1 MVRKHTSLTTFLVKK
16 LTKYSWYNGDMTKP
30 FNKKLTQLADLFNDY
45 HNPLLVPT
53 RLEDNNP
60 ISLPPSKMANLTK
73 PQDPQ
78 ETINERIDGLQKL
91 SHEPPLTKE
100 KPDQMDDLPKPSLT
114 KEKVEDIQMEELQQ
128 PSHVVE
134 QQHRRGRGRPKGSKN
149 KRTIEK
155 LSQQAFAA
163 SYNRETQANSSIDAY
178 DKHKQGGAYD
188 KHKQGGAEDR
198 ETEKVSHNREVML
211 KKLSRNTPHSP
222 LSVNLSMDKFISGKG
237 KTSLS
242 YTLLYASQ
250 LTPIQI
256 SLLLEN
262 ADALELTMAEVLAL
276 SLLERTKNHDQKA
289 EKIYWDLMKTQA
301 KNEKITPIKQENTLL
316 DEALS
321 KAENAIFGE
330 VIDNPEKV

>member
-1 MVRKHTSLTTFLVKK
+1 
-16 LTKYSWYNGDMTKP
+16 MTKP

-45 HNPLLVPT
+45 NNPLLVPT

-78 ETINERIDGLQKL
+78 TTINERLELIASISKGEKLQKL
-91 SHEPPLTKE
+91 SHDIPLQPPHLQQATTEQLTKE
-100 KPDQMDDLPKPSLT
+100 KPDQMSQPSLT

-128 PSHVVE
+128 PSHVVVE
-134 QQHRRGRGRPKGSKN
+134 QQPRRGRGRPKGSKN

-155 LSQQAFAA
+155 LSQQA
-163 SYNRETQANSSIDAY
+163 NSPI
-178 DKHKQGGAYD
+178 GAYD
-188 KHKQGGAEDR
+188 KHKQGGA

-211 KKLSRNTPHSP
+211 KKLSRDTPKSP
-222 LSVNLSMDKFISGKG
+222 LSVNLSMASFTSGKG

-301 KNEKITPIKQENTLL
+301 KNEKTTPIKQENTLL

-330 VIDNPEKV
+330 VIDNPDKA

>member
-1 MVRKHTSLTTFLVKK
+1 
-16 LTKYSWYNGDMTKP
+16 MTKP

-45 HNPLLVPT
+45 HNPLIVPT

-78 ETINERIDGLQKL
+78 ETINERIDELQKL
-91 SHEPPLTKE
+91 SHDTQLTKE
-100 KPDQMDDLPKPSLT
+100 KPD
-114 KEKVEDIQMEELQQ
+114 QMEELQQ

-134 QQHRRGRGRPKGSKN
+134 QQPRRGRGRPKGSKN

-155 LSQQAFAA
+155 LSQQALAQ
-163 SYNRETQANSSIDAY
+163 QANSSIGAY

-188 KHKQGGAEDR
+188 KHKQGGAEGR
-198 ETEKVSHNREVML
+198 ETEKVSHNREVAL
-211 KKLSRNTPHSP
+211 KKLSHDTPHSP
-222 LSVNLSMDKFISGKG
+222 LSVNLNLASFTSEKG

-262 ADALELTMAEVLAL
+262 ADTLELTMAEVLAL
-276 SLLERTKNHDQKA
+276 SLLDRTKKHDQKA

-301 KNEKITPIKQENTLL
+301 KNEKTTPIKQESNLL

-330 VIDNPEKV
+330 VIDNPDKA

>member
-1 MVRKHTSLTTFLVKK
+1 
-16 LTKYSWYNGDMTKP
+16 MTKP

-78 ETINERIDGLQKL
+78 ETINERLELIASMSKGDELQKL
-91 SHEPPLTKE
+91 SHEPSP
-100 KPDQMDDLPKPSLT
+100 T

-134 QQHRRGRGRPKGSKN
+134 QQSKRGRGRPKGSKN

-155 LSQQAFAA
+155 LSQQALVA
-163 SYNRETQANSSIDAY
+163 SYNRETQANSSI
-178 DKHKQGGAYD
+178 GAYD

-211 KKLSRNTPHSP
+211 KKLSRGTPHPP
-222 LSVNLSMDKFISGKG
+222 LSVNLSMDKFTSMRG

-289 EKIYWDLMKTQA
+289 EKIYWDLMKAQA
-301 KNEKITPIKQENTLL
+301 KNEKTAPIKQENTLL

-330 VIDNPEKV
+330 VVDNLEKV

>member
-1 MVRKHTSLTTFLVKK
+1 
-16 LTKYSWYNGDMTKP
+16 MTKP

-78 ETINERIDGLQKL
+78 ETINERIDELQKL

-100 KPDQMDDLPKPSLT
+100 KPGQMDDLPKPSLT

-128 PSHVVE
+128 PSHVVVE
-134 QQHRRGRGRPKGSKN
+134 QQLRRGRGRPKGSKN

-155 LSQQAFAA
+155 LSQQALEA
-163 SYNRETQANSSIDAY
+163 SYNRETQANSSI
-178 DKHKQGGAYD
+178 GAYD

-211 KKLSRNTPHSP
+211 KKLSRDTPHPP

-301 KNEKITPIKQENTLL
+301 KNEKITPINQENTLL

-330 VIDNPEKV
+330 VVDNPEKV

>member
-1 MVRKHTSLTTFLVKK
+1 
-16 LTKYSWYNGDMTKP
+16 MTKP

-78 ETINERIDGLQKL
+78 ETINKRIDELQKL
-91 SHEPPLTKE
+91 SHE
-100 KPDQMDDLPKPSLT
+100 PSLT

-128 PSHVVE
+128 PSHVAE
-134 QQHRRGRGRPKGSKN
+134 QQPRRGRGRPKGSKN

-155 LSQQAFAA
+155 LS
-163 SYNRETQANSSIDAY
+163 RDTT
-178 DKHKQGGAYD
+178 H
-188 KHKQGGAEDR
+188 
-198 ETEKVSHNREVML
+198 SHL
-211 KKLSRNTPHSP
+211 L
-222 LSVNLSMDKFISGKG
+222 VNLNLTSFTSDKG

-301 KNEKITPIKQENTLL
+301 KNEKTTPIKQESTLL

>member
-1 MVRKHTSLTTFLVKK
+1 MVRKHTSLTTFLIKK

-78 ETINERIDGLQKL
+78 ETINERIDELQKL

-100 KPDQMDDLPKPSLT
+100 KPDQMDDLPEPSLT
-114 KEKVEDIQMEELQQ
+114 KEKVEDIQMEELQR
-128 PSHVVE
+128 P
-134 QQHRRGRGRPKGSKN
+134 RRGRGRPKGSKN

-155 LSQQAFAA
+155 LS
-163 SYNRETQANSSIDAY
+163 
-178 DKHKQGGAYD
+178 
-188 KHKQGGAEDR
+188 
-198 ETEKVSHNREVML
+198 HNREVML
-211 KKLSRNTPHSP
+211 KKTSLGTTHLP

>member
-1 MVRKHTSLTTFLVKK
+1 
-16 LTKYSWYNGDMTKP
+16 MTKP

-78 ETINERIDGLQKL
+78 ETINERIDELQKL

-100 KPDQMDDLPKPSLT
+100 KPDQMDDLPEPSLT
-114 KEKVEDIQMEELQQ
+114 KEKVEDIQMEELQR
-128 PSHVVE
+128 P
-134 QQHRRGRGRPKGSKN
+134 RRGRGRPKGSKN

-155 LSQQAFAA
+155 LS
-163 SYNRETQANSSIDAY
+163 
-178 DKHKQGGAYD
+178 
-188 KHKQGGAEDR
+188 
-198 ETEKVSHNREVML
+198 HNREVML
-211 KKLSRNTPHSP
+211 KKTSLGTTHLP
-222 LSVNLSMDKFISGKG
+222 LSVNLSMDKFFSGKG

>member
-1 MVRKHTSLTTFLVKK
+1 
-16 LTKYSWYNGDMTKP
+16 MTKP

-78 ETINERIDGLQKL
+78 ETINERIGELEKL

-100 KPDQMDDLPKPSLT
+100 KPDQMSQPSLT

-128 PSHVVE
+128 PSHVVVE
-134 QQHRRGRGRPKGSKN
+134 QPQPRRRGRPKGSKN

-155 LSQQAFAA
+155 LSQQALAA
-163 SYNRETQANSSIDAY
+163 SYNRETQANSSI
-178 DKHKQGGAYD
+178 GAYD
-188 KHKQGGAEDR
+188 KHKQGGA

-211 KKLSRNTPHSP
+211 KKLSCDTPKSP
-222 LSVNLSMDKFISGKG
+222 LSVNLNLASFTSGKG
-237 KTSLS
+237 KTSLC
-242 YTLLYASQ
+242 YALLYASQ

-289 EKIYWDLMKTQA
+289 EKIYWDLMKNQA

-330 VIDNPEKV
+330 VIDNPDKA

>member
-1 MVRKHTSLTTFLVKK
+1 
-16 LTKYSWYNGDMTKP
+16 MTKP

-78 ETINERIDGLQKL
+78 ETVNERIDELQKL
-91 SHEPPLTKE
+91 SHKPPLTKE
-100 KPDQMDDLPKPSLT
+100 KPGQMDDLPKPSLT

-128 PSHVVE
+128 PSHVAE

-155 LSQQAFAA
+155 LSQQAFA
-163 SYNRETQANSSIDAY
+163 
-178 DKHKQGGAYD
+178 
-188 KHKQGGAEDR
+188 EDR

-211 KKLSRNTPHSP
+211 KKLSRNTTHLP

-242 YTLLYASQ
+242 YTLLYAGQ

-301 KNEKITPIKQENTLL
+301 KNEKITPVKSENSLL

-321 KAENAIFGE
+321 KAESAIFGE
-330 VIDNPEKV
+330 IVVDNETSP

>member
-1 MVRKHTSLTTFLVKK
+1 M
-16 LTKYSWYNGDMTKP
+16 MTKP

-60 ISLPPSKMANLTK
+60 ISIPPSKMANLTK

-78 ETINERIDGLQKL
+78 ETVNERIDELQQL
-91 SHEPPLTKE
+91 SHKPSLTKE
-100 KPDQMDDLPKPSLT
+100 KPGQMDDLPKPSLT
-114 KEKVEDIQMEELQQ
+114 KEKVEDIQMDELQQ

-134 QQHRRGRGRPKGSKN
+134 QQHRRGRGRPKGSRN
-149 KRTIEK
+149 KRTV
-155 LSQQAFAA
+155 
-163 SYNRETQANSSIDAY
+163 D
-178 DKHKQGGAYD
+178 
-188 KHKQGGAEDR
+188 
-198 ETEKVSHNREVML
+198 
-211 KKLSRNTPHSP
+211 KLSRDATHLP
-222 LSVNLSMDKFISGKG
+222 LPVNLSMDKFIVDKG

-256 SLLLEN
+256 SLLLKN

-276 SLLERTKNHDQKA
+276 SLLERTKKHDQKA
-289 EKIYWDLMKTQA
+289 EKIYWDLMKSQA
-301 KNEKITPIKQENTLL
+301 KNEKLTPVKSENSLL

-321 KAENAIFGE
+321 KAESAIFGE
-330 VIDNPEKV
+330 VVDNETSP

>member
-1 MVRKHTSLTTFLVKK
+1 MVRKHTSLTTFLIKK

-78 ETINERIDGLQKL
+78 ETVNERIDELQKL
-91 SHEPPLTKE
+91 SHKPPLTKE
-100 KPDQMDDLPKPSLT
+100 KPGQMDDLPKPSLT

-163 SYNRETQANSSIDAY
+163 SYNRETQANSSISAY
-178 DKHKQGGAYD
+178 
-188 KHKQGGAEDR
+188 DR

-211 KKLSRNTPHSP
+211 KKLSRNTTHLP

-301 KNEKITPIKQENTLL
+301 KNEKITPVKSENSLL

-321 KAENAIFGE
+321 KAESAIFGE
-330 VIDNPEKV
+330 IVVDNETSP

>member
-1 MVRKHTSLTTFLVKK
+1 
-16 LTKYSWYNGDMTKP
+16 MTKP

-45 HNPLLVPT
+45 HTPLFVPT

-78 ETINERIDGLQKL
+78 ETINERLEFIASMRKGDELQQP
-91 SHEPPLTKE
+91 SHE
-100 KPDQMDDLPKPSLT
+100 PSLT
-114 KEKVEDIQMEELQQ
+114 KEKVEDIQTEEIQQ

-134 QQHRRGRGRPKGSKN
+134 QQSRRGRPKGSKN
-149 KRTIEK
+149 KRTIER
-155 LSQQAFAA
+155 LSQQALVASYNRETLVA
-163 SYNRETQANSSIDAY
+163 SYNRETQAKANSSI
-178 DKHKQGGAYD
+178 GAYD
-188 KHKQGGAEDR
+188 KHK
-198 ETEKVSHNREVML
+198 HNREVML
-211 KKLSRNTPHSP
+211 KKTSRDTPHQP
-222 LSVNLSMDKFISGKG
+222 LPVNLSLDKFTSVRG

-262 ADALELTMAEVLAL
+262 ADTLELTMAEVLAL

-289 EKIYWDLMKTQA
+289 EKIYWDLMKAQA
-301 KNEKITPIKQENTLL
+301 KNEKTTPVKQENTLL

-321 KAENAIFGE
+321 RAENAIFGE
-330 VIDNPEKV
+330 VVDNPEKA

>member
-1 MVRKHTSLTTFLVKK
+1 
-16 LTKYSWYNGDMTKP
+16 MTKP

-78 ETINERIDGLQKL
+78 ETINERIDELEKL
-91 SHEPPLTKE
+91 SYESPHLQQATTEQLTKE
-100 KPDQMDDLPKPSLT
+100 RPDQMSQPSLP

-128 PSHVVE
+128 EELPHHIGVE
-134 QQHRRGRGRPKGSKN
+134 RQQPRRRGRPKGSKN

-155 LSQQAFAA
+155 LSQQALAQQ
-163 SYNRETQANSSIDAY
+163 TNSSI
-178 DKHKQGGAYD
+178 GAT
-188 KHKQGGAEDR
+188 HP
-198 ETEKVSHNREVML
+198 ETEK
-211 KKLSRNTPHSP
+211 LSRDTPKSP
-222 LSVNLSMDKFISGKG
+222 LLVNLNLASFTSGKG

-276 SLLERTKNHDQKA
+276 SLLDRTKNHDQKA

-301 KNEKITPIKQENTLL
+301 KNEKTTPIKQENTLL

-330 VIDNPEKV
+330 VVDNPEKA

>member
-1 MVRKHTSLTTFLVKK
+1 
-16 LTKYSWYNGDMTKP
+16 MTKP

-60 ISLPPSKMANLTK
+60 ISLPPSKMDDLTK

-78 ETINERIDGLQKL
+78 ETINERIEELQKL
-91 SHEPPLTKE
+91 SYESPHLQQATTE
-100 KPDQMDDLPKPSLT
+100 QLT

-155 LSQQAFAA
+155 LSQQALVA
-163 SYNRETQANSSIDAY
+163 SYNRETQANSSI
-178 DKHKQGGAYD
+178 GAYD

-211 KKLSRNTPHSP
+211 KKLSRDTPHLP

-276 SLLERTKNHDQKA
+276 SLLDRTKNHDQKA
-289 EKIYWDLMKTQA
+289 EKIYWDLMKNQA
-301 KNEKITPIKQENTLL
+301 KNEKTTPIKQENTLL

-330 VIDNPEKV
+330 VVDNPEKA

>member
-1 MVRKHTSLTTFLVKK
+1 
-16 LTKYSWYNGDMTKP
+16 MTKP

-60 ISLPPSKMANLTK
+60 ISLPPSKMDDLTK

-78 ETINERIDGLQKL
+78 ETINERIEELQKL
-91 SHEPPLTKE
+91 SYESPHLQQATTE
-100 KPDQMDDLPKPSLT
+100 QLT
-114 KEKVEDIQMEELQQ
+114 KEKVEKIQMEELQQ

-134 QQHRRGRGRPKGSKN
+134 QLPKRGRGRPKGSKN
-149 KRTIEK
+149 KRTIEE
-155 LSQQAFAA
+155 LSC
-163 SYNRETQANSSIDAY
+163 D
-178 DKHKQGGAYD
+178 
-188 KHKQGGAEDR
+188 
-198 ETEKVSHNREVML
+198 
-211 KKLSRNTPHSP
+211 TPHSPLSP
-222 LSVNLSMDKFISGKG
+222 LSVNLSMASFTSVRG

-242 YTLLYASQ
+242 YALLYASQ

-262 ADALELTMAEVLAL
+262 ADTLELTMAEVLAL
-276 SLLERTKNHDQKA
+276 SLLDRTKNHDQKA
-289 EKIYWDLMKTQA
+289 EKIYWDLMKNQA
-301 KNEKITPIKQENTLL
+301 KNEKTTPVKQENTLL

-330 VIDNPEKV
+330 VVDNPEKA

>member
-1 MVRKHTSLTTFLVKK
+1 
-16 LTKYSWYNGDMTKP
+16 MTKP
-30 FNKKLTQLADLFNDY
+30 FNKKLMQLADLFNDY

-78 ETINERIDGLQKL
+78 ETINERLELLASIGKGEELQQL
-91 SHEPPLTKE
+91 SHE
-100 KPDQMDDLPKPSLT
+100 PSLT

-134 QQHRRGRGRPKGSKN
+134 QQSRRGRGRPKGSKN

-155 LSQQAFAA
+155 LSQQALVA
-163 SYNRETQANSSIDAY
+163 SYNRETQANSSI
-178 DKHKQGGAYD
+178 GAYD

-211 KKLSRNTPHSP
+211 KKTSRDTPHPP
-222 LSVNLSMDKFISGKG
+222 LSVNLSMDKFTSIRG

-289 EKIYWDLMKTQA
+289 EKIYWDLMKAQA
-301 KNEKITPIKQENTLL
+301 KNEKTVPIKQENTLL

-330 VIDNPEKV
+330 VVDNPEKV

>member
-1 MVRKHTSLTTFLVKK
+1 
-16 LTKYSWYNGDMTKP
+16 MTKP
-30 FNKKLTQLADLFNDY
+30 FNKKLMQLADLFNDY

-78 ETINERIDGLQKL
+78 ETINKRIDELQKL
-91 SHEPPLTKE
+91 SHE
-100 KPDQMDDLPKPSLT
+100 PSLT

-128 PSHVVE
+128 PSHVVLE
-134 QQHRRGRGRPKGSKN
+134 QQPRRVRGRPKGSKN

-155 LSQQAFAA
+155 LS
-163 SYNRETQANSSIDAY
+163 
-178 DKHKQGGAYD
+178 
-188 KHKQGGAEDR
+188 
-198 ETEKVSHNREVML
+198 HNREVML
-211 KKLSRNTPHSP
+211 KKTSCDTTHSH
-222 LSVNLSMDKFISGKG
+222 LSVNLNLASFTSGKG
-237 KTSLS
+237 QTSLS

-256 SLLLEN
+256 SLLIEN

-276 SLLERTKNHDQKA
+276 SLLDRTKNHDQKA

-301 KNEKITPIKQENTLL
+301 KNEKTTPIKQESTLL

>member
-1 MVRKHTSLTTFLVKK
+1 
-16 LTKYSWYNGDMTKP
+16 
-30 FNKKLTQLADLFNDY
+30 
-45 HNPLLVPT
+45 
-53 RLEDNNP
+53 
-60 ISLPPSKMANLTK
+60 
-73 PQDPQ
+73 
-78 ETINERIDGLQKL
+78 
-91 SHEPPLTKE
+91 
-100 KPDQMDDLPKPSLT
+100 
-114 KEKVEDIQMEELQQ
+114 
-128 PSHVVE
+128 
-134 QQHRRGRGRPKGSKN
+134 
-149 KRTIEK
+149 
-155 LSQQAFAA
+155 
-163 SYNRETQANSSIDAY
+163 
-178 DKHKQGGAYD
+178 
-188 KHKQGGAEDR
+188 
-198 ETEKVSHNREVML
+198 ML
-211 KKLSRNTPHSP
+211 KKTSLGTTHLP

>member
-1 MVRKHTSLTTFLVKK
+1 MVRKHTSLTTFLIKK

-78 ETINERIDGLQKL
+78 ETINERIEELQKL
-91 SHEPPLTKE
+91 SYESPHLQQATTE
-100 KPDQMDDLPKPSLT
+100 QLT
-114 KEKVEDIQMEELQQ
+114 KEKVEKIQMEELQQ
-128 PSHVVE
+128 PSHVVVE
-134 QQHRRGRGRPKGSKN
+134 QLPKRGRGRPKGSKN

-155 LSQQAFAA
+155 LSQQALVA
-163 SYNRETQANSSIDAY
+163 SYNRETQANSSI
-178 DKHKQGGAYD
+178 GAYD
-188 KHKQGGAEDR
+188 KHKQGGA

-211 KKLSRNTPHSP
+211 KKLSRDTPHSP
-222 LSVNLSMDKFISGKG
+222 LSVNLSMASFTSGKG

-276 SLLERTKNHDQKA
+276 SLLDRTKNHDQKA
-289 EKIYWDLMKTQA
+289 EKIYWDLMKNQA
-301 KNEKITPIKQENTLL
+301 KNEKTTPIKQENTLL

-330 VIDNPEKV
+330 VVDNPEKA

>member
-1 MVRKHTSLTTFLVKK
+1 
-16 LTKYSWYNGDMTKP
+16 MTKP
-30 FNKKLTQLADLFNDY
+30 FNSKLTQLADLFNDY

-60 ISLPPSKMANLTK
+60 ISLPPSKMSNLTK

-78 ETINERIDGLQKL
+78 EIVNERIDELQQLSHKL
-91 SHEPPLTKE
+91 SLTKE
-100 KPDQMDDLPKPSLT
+100 RPGQMDDLPKPSLA
-114 KEKVEDIQMEELQQ
+114 KEKVEDIHMEELQQ

-134 QQHRRGRGRPKGSKN
+134 QQHRRGRGRPKGSRN
-149 KRTIEK
+149 KRTI
-155 LSQQAFAA
+155 
-163 SYNRETQANSSIDAY
+163 D
-178 DKHKQGGAYD
+178 
-188 KHKQGGAEDR
+188 
-198 ETEKVSHNREVML
+198 
-211 KKLSRNTPHSP
+211 KLSRNTTTHLP
-222 LSVNLSMDKFISGKG
+222 LPVNLSMDKFSADKG

-262 ADALELTMAEVLAL
+262 SDALELTMAEVLAL

-289 EKIYWDLMKTQA
+289 EKIYWDLMKSQA
-301 KNEKITPIKQENTLL
+301 KNEKLTSVKGEHSLL

-321 KAENAIFGE
+321 KAESAIFGE
-330 VIDNPEKV
+330 IVDNETSP

>member
-1 MVRKHTSLTTFLVKK
+1 MVRKHTSLTTFLIKK

-60 ISLPPSKMANLTK
+60 ISLPPSKMDDLTK

-78 ETINERIDGLQKL
+78 ETINERIEELQQL
-91 SHEPPLTKE
+91 SYESPHLQQATTE
-100 KPDQMDDLPKPSLT
+100 QLT
-114 KEKVEDIQMEELQQ
+114 KEKVEKIQMEELQQ

-134 QQHRRGRGRPKGSKN
+134 QPPKRGRGRPKGSKN

-155 LSQQAFAA
+155 LSC
-163 SYNRETQANSSIDAY
+163 D
-178 DKHKQGGAYD
+178 
-188 KHKQGGAEDR
+188 
-198 ETEKVSHNREVML
+198 
-211 KKLSRNTPHSP
+211 TPHSP
-222 LSVNLSMDKFISGKG
+222 ISVNLSMASFTSGKG

-276 SLLERTKNHDQKA
+276 SLLDRTKNHDQKA
-289 EKIYWDLMKTQA
+289 EKIYWDLMKNQA
-301 KNEKITPIKQENTLL
+301 KNEKTTPIKQENTLL

-330 VIDNPEKV
+330 VVDNPEKA

>member
-1 MVRKHTSLTTFLVKK
+1 
-16 LTKYSWYNGDMTKP
+16 MTKP

-78 ETINERIDGLQKL
+78 TTINERLELIASISKGEKLEKL
-91 SHEPPLTKE
+91 SHDTPQPPHLQQATTEQLTKE
-100 KPDQMDDLPKPSLT
+100 KPDQMDNLPKPSLT

-128 PSHVVE
+128 PSHVVVE
-134 QQHRRGRGRPKGSKN
+134 QQPRRGRGRPKGSKN

-155 LSQQAFAA
+155 LSQQALAA
-163 SYNRETQANSSIDAY
+163 SYNRETQANSSI
-178 DKHKQGGAYD
+178 GAYD

-211 KKLSRNTPHSP
+211 KKLSRDTPQSP

-276 SLLERTKNHDQKA
+276 SLLERTKKHDQKA

-301 KNEKITPIKQENTLL
+301 KNEKTTPIKQENTLL

-330 VIDNPEKV
+330 VIDNPEKA

>member
-1 MVRKHTSLTTFLVKK
+1 MVRKHTSLTTFLIKK

-60 ISLPPSKMANLTK
+60 ISLPPSKMDDLTK

-78 ETINERIDGLQKL
+78 ETINERIEELQKL
-91 SHEPPLTKE
+91 SYEPPLTKE

-114 KEKVEDIQMEELQQ
+114 KEKVENIQEQELL
-128 PSHVVE
+128 HVVVE
-134 QQHRRGRGRPKGSKN
+134 QPPKRGRGRPKGSKN

-155 LSQQAFAA
+155 LSQQALVA
-163 SYNRETQANSSIDAY
+163 SYNRETQANSSI
-178 DKHKQGGAYD
+178 GAYD

-198 ETEKVSHNREVML
+198 ETEKVSHNREVTL
-211 KKLSRNTPHSP
+211 KKLSRDTPHSP
-222 LSVNLSMDKFISGKG
+222 LSVNLSMASFTSGKG

-276 SLLERTKNHDQKA
+276 SLLDRTKNHDQKA
-289 EKIYWDLMKTQA
+289 EKIYWDLMKNQA
-301 KNEKITPIKQENTLL
+301 KNEKTTPIKQENTLL

-330 VIDNPEKV
+330 VVDNPEKA

>member
-1 MVRKHTSLTTFLVKK
+1 MPINVVRTHTSLTTFLVLKF
-16 LTKYSWYNGDMTKP
+16 TKYSWYNGDMTKP
-30 FNKKLTQLADLFNDY
+30 FNHKLTQLADLFNDY

-60 ISLPPSKMANLTK
+60 ISLPPSKMSNLTK

-78 ETINERIDGLQKL
+78 EIVNERIDELQQL
-91 SHEPPLTKE
+91 SQQPPLTKE
-100 KPDQMDDLPKPSLT
+100 KPGQMDDLPKPPLA
-114 KEKVEDIQMEELQQ
+114 KEKVEDIQMDELQQ

-149 KRTIEK
+149 KRTV
-155 LSQQAFAA
+155 
-163 SYNRETQANSSIDAY
+163 D
-178 DKHKQGGAYD
+178 
-188 KHKQGGAEDR
+188 
-198 ETEKVSHNREVML
+198 
-211 KKLSRNTPHSP
+211 KLSRNTTTHLP
-222 LSVNLSMDKFISGKG
+222 LPVNLSMDKFIADKG

-256 SLLLEN
+256 SLLLKH

-276 SLLERTKNHDQKA
+276 SLLDRTKNRDQKA
-289 EKIYWDLMKTQA
+289 EKIYWDLMKSQA
-301 KNEKITPIKQENTLL
+301 KNEKLTSVKSENSLL

-321 KAENAIFGE
+321 KAESAIFGE
-330 VIDNPEKV
+330 IVDNETSP

>member
-1 MVRKHTSLTTFLVKK
+1 MVRKHTSLTTFLIKK

-78 ETINERIDGLQKL
+78 ETINERIDELQKL

-100 KPDQMDDLPKPSLT
+100 KPDQMDDLPEPSLT
-114 KEKVEDIQMEELQQ
+114 KEKVEDIQMEELQR
-128 PSHVVE
+128 P
-134 QQHRRGRGRPKGSKN
+134 RRGRGRPKGSKN

-155 LSQQAFAA
+155 LS
-163 SYNRETQANSSIDAY
+163 
-178 DKHKQGGAYD
+178 
-188 KHKQGGAEDR
+188 
-198 ETEKVSHNREVML
+198 HNREVML
-211 KKLSRNTPHSP
+211 KKTSLGTTHLP
-222 LSVNLSMDKFISGKG
+222 LSVNLSMDKFFSGKG

>member
-1 MVRKHTSLTTFLVKK
+1 
-16 LTKYSWYNGDMTKP
+16 MTKP

-78 ETINERIDGLQKL
+78 ETINKRIDELQKL
-91 SHEPPLTKE
+91 SHE
-100 KPDQMDDLPKPSLT
+100 PSLT
-114 KEKVEDIQMEELQQ
+114 KEKVEDIQTEELQQ
-128 PSHVVE
+128 PSHVLE
-134 QQHRRGRGRPKGSKN
+134 QQPRRGRGRPKGSKN

-155 LSQQAFAA
+155 LSQQALEASYNRETLVA
-163 SYNRETQANSSIDAY
+163 SYNRETQANSSI
-178 DKHKQGGAYD
+178 GAYD
-188 KHKQGGAEDR
+188 KHRQGGAEDR

-211 KKLSRNTPHSP
+211 KKTSRDTTHSH
-222 LSVNLSMDKFISGKG
+222 LLVNLNLASFTSDKG

-250 LTPIQI
+250 LTPVQI

-301 KNEKITPIKQENTLL
+301 KNEKTTPIKQESTLL

>member
-1 MVRKHTSLTTFLVKK
+1 
-16 LTKYSWYNGDMTKP
+16 MTKP
-30 FNKKLTQLADLFNDY
+30 FNSKLTQLADLFNDY

-60 ISLPPSKMANLTK
+60 ISIPPSKMSNLTK

-78 ETINERIDGLQKL
+78 ETVNDRIDELQQL
-91 SHEPPLTKE
+91 SQQPPLAKE
-100 KPDQMDDLPKPSLT
+100 KPGQMDDLPKPPLA
-114 KEKVEDIQMEELQQ
+114 KEKVEDIQMDELQQ
-128 PSHVVE
+128 TSHVVE

-149 KRTIEK
+149 KRT
-155 LSQQAFAA
+155 L
-163 SYNRETQANSSIDAY
+163 D
-178 DKHKQGGAYD
+178 
-188 KHKQGGAEDR
+188 
-198 ETEKVSHNREVML
+198 
-211 KKLSRNTPHSP
+211 KLSRNTTTHLP
-222 LSVNLSMDKFISGKG
+222 LPVNLSMDKFSADRG

-276 SLLERTKNHDQKA
+276 ALLERTKNHDQKA
-289 EKIYWDLMKTQA
+289 EKIYWDLMKSQA
-301 KNEKITPIKQENTLL
+301 KNEKLTSVKSENSLL

-321 KAENAIFGE
+321 KAESAIFGE
-330 VIDNPEKV
+330 IVDNETSP

>member
-1 MVRKHTSLTTFLVKK
+1 MVRKHTSLTTFLIKK

-78 ETINERIDGLQKL
+78 ETINERIDELQKL

-100 KPDQMDDLPKPSLT
+100 KPDQMDDLPEPSLT

-128 PSHVVE
+128 LQRP
-134 QQHRRGRGRPKGSKN
+134 RRGRGRPKGSKN

-155 LSQQAFAA
+155 LS
-163 SYNRETQANSSIDAY
+163 
-178 DKHKQGGAYD
+178 
-188 KHKQGGAEDR
+188 
-198 ETEKVSHNREVML
+198 HNREVML
-211 KKLSRNTPHSP
+211 KKTSLGTTHLP

>member
-1 MVRKHTSLTTFLVKK
+1 
-16 LTKYSWYNGDMTKP
+16 MTKP

-78 ETINERIDGLQKL
+78 ETINERIDELQKL

-100 KPDQMDDLPKPSLT
+100 KPDQMDDLPEPSLT

-128 PSHVVE
+128 LQRP
-134 QQHRRGRGRPKGSKN
+134 RRGRGRPKGSKN

-155 LSQQAFAA
+155 LS
-163 SYNRETQANSSIDAY
+163 
-178 DKHKQGGAYD
+178 
-188 KHKQGGAEDR
+188 
-198 ETEKVSHNREVML
+198 HNREVML
-211 KKLSRNTPHSP
+211 KKTSLGTTHLP

>member
-1 MVRKHTSLTTFLVKK
+1 MVRKHTSLTTFLIKK

-78 ETINERIDGLQKL
+78 ETVNERIDELQKL
-91 SHEPPLTKE
+91 SHKPPLTKE
-100 KPDQMDDLPKPSLT
+100 KPGQMDDLPKPSPT

-155 LSQQAFAA
+155 LSQQALVA
-163 SYNRETQANSSIDAY
+163 SYNRETQANSSI
-178 DKHKQGGAYD
+178 GAED

-211 KKLSRNTPHSP
+211 KKLSRDTPHPP
-222 LSVNLSMDKFISGKG
+222 LSVNLSMDKFTSVRG

-301 KNEKITPIKQENTLL
+301 KNEKITPVKSENSLL

-321 KAENAIFGE
+321 KAESAIFGE
-330 VIDNPEKV
+330 VVDSPEKV

>member
-1 MVRKHTSLTTFLVKK
+1 MVRKLTSLTTFLIEK
-16 LTKYSWYNGDMTKP
+16 LTKYLWYNGDMTKP

-45 HNPLLVPT
+45 HTPIFVPT

-78 ETINERIDGLQKL
+78 KTINERLELIASMREGDELQQP
-91 SHEPPLTKE
+91 SHE
-100 KPDQMDDLPKPSLT
+100 PSLT
-114 KEKVEDIQMEELQQ
+114 KEKVEDIQKEETQQ

-134 QQHRRGRGRPKGSKN
+134 QQSRRGRGRPKGSKN
-149 KRTIEK
+149 KRTIER
-155 LSQQAFAA
+155 LSQQALVASYNRETLVA
-163 SYNRETQANSSIDAY
+163 SYNRETQAKHKQGGAE

-188 KHKQGGAEDR
+188 KHK
-198 ETEKVSHNREVML
+198 HNREVML
-211 KKLSRNTPHSP
+211 KKTSRDTPHQP
-222 LSVNLSMDKFISGKG
+222 LPVNLSLDKFTSVRG

-262 ADALELTMAEVLAL
+262 ADTLELTMAEVLAL

-289 EKIYWDLMKTQA
+289 EKIYWDLMKAQA
-301 KNEKITPIKQENTLL
+301 KNEKTTPVKQENTLL

-330 VIDNPEKV
+330 VVDNPEKA

>member
-1 MVRKHTSLTTFLVKK
+1 MVRKHTSLTTFLIKK
-16 LTKYSWYNGDMTKP
+16 FTKYSWYNGDMTKP

-78 ETINERIDGLQKL
+78 ETINERIDELQKL
-91 SHEPPLTKE
+91 SHDTQLTKE
-100 KPDQMDDLPKPSLT
+100 KPD
-114 KEKVEDIQMEELQQ
+114 QMEELQQ

-134 QQHRRGRGRPKGSKN
+134 QQPRRGRGRPKGSKN

-155 LSQQAFAA
+155 LSQQALAQ
-163 SYNRETQANSSIDAY
+163 QANSSI
-178 DKHKQGGAYD
+178 GAYD
-188 KHKQGGAEDR
+188 KHKQGGAEGR

-211 KKLSRNTPHSP
+211 KKLSRDTPHPP
-222 LSVNLSMDKFISGKG
+222 LSVNLNLASFTSVKG

-262 ADALELTMAEVLAL
+262 ADTLELTMAEVLAL
-276 SLLERTKNHDQKA
+276 SLLDRTKNHDQKA

-301 KNEKITPIKQENTLL
+301 KNEKTTPIKQESNLL

-330 VIDNPEKV
+330 VIDNPDKA

>member
-1 MVRKHTSLTTFLVKK
+1 
-16 LTKYSWYNGDMTKP
+16 MTKP

-60 ISLPPSKMANLTK
+60 ISLPPSKMDDLTK

-78 ETINERIDGLQKL
+78 ETINERIEELQKL
-91 SHEPPLTKE
+91 SYESPHLQQATTEQLTKE
-100 KPDQMDDLPKPSLT
+100 KPGQMDDLPKPSLT

-128 PSHVVE
+128 PSHVVVE
-134 QQHRRGRGRPKGSKN
+134 QPPKRGRGRPKGSKN

-155 LSQQAFAA
+155 LS
-163 SYNRETQANSSIDAY
+163 RD
-178 DKHKQGGAYD
+178 
-188 KHKQGGAEDR
+188 
-198 ETEKVSHNREVML
+198 
-211 KKLSRNTPHSP
+211 TPQSP
-222 LSVNLSMDKFISGKG
+222 LSVNLSMASFTSGKG

-276 SLLERTKNHDQKA
+276 SLLDRTKNHDQKA
-289 EKIYWDLMKTQA
+289 EKIYWDLMKNQA
-301 KNEKITPIKQENTLL
+301 KNEKTTPIKQENTLL

-330 VIDNPEKV
+330 VVDNPEKA